1 MTHEYQ
7 KLQEK
12 IKQVRQRFRWIVLA
26 RGLVFSLTG
35 SLVIVAV
42 AILLV
47 DHWNYSNRAIS
58 LVRVFSV
65 LFILG
70 IFAWFLARPLL
81 RKVMGVQ
88 IARYIEEHHPALQ
101 DRLVSAIE
109 LGEKEAPH
117 SPSNPILPLLIHDAI
132 KHSSH
137 IRAKTLFNPREPYLS
152 GALAFGLILFFI
164 LLQILGPEFFQY
176 ATLKL
181 YANWL
186 EPLYHLDVAPGN
198 TQVRKGSDQLISAR
212 LMGFDSHEVNLLSRY
227 EGSNTWE
234 KTRMESQKGSN
245 SFGFLFLD
253 INEKVHYYVQAGNVK
268 STEFTLSVTDLA
280 QVEKID
286 LTYNFPRYTGLPP
299 KREEDSGEISALKGS
314 RVDLEAFTNV
324 DVTTARILLEDGTSI
339 PMERIAEKKLRGQIE
354 VKKDSSYKIELTD
367 LSKSS
372 SIGSHEYPITALED
386 QPPLVTLLKPGRDKK
401 ATKLEEV
408 LTEVKADDDFGINS
422 LELYFT
428 VNGSKENVV
437 NLFQQKTGETPKSIS
452 GTHTFFLEEYN
463 LEPGDFVTYFARAS
477 DALNTTTSDIYFL
490 EVRPFGKE
498 YSQAQ
503 FAGGAGGAGDVSSVL
518 SARQKEILAA
528 TWRLVRDKKSFAPKE
543 YRDNLKLV
551 TTSQQKLQQ
560 QTKTLSDRIQRR
572 ALATRDK
579 EFQKLSENLIKAVE
593 AMTPAHQWL
602 SQDKPRDAVSP
613 EQTALQHL
621 MRAEAYFKEIQVAF
635 GNSSGGQSNSL
646 GAEELEG
653 LFELEL
659 DKLKNQ
665 YETLQQRNSMQ
676 AGDEIDEAT
685 RKLKELARRQQQLNE
700 RNRQMPMSRFASGSS
715 SGGSDQQSLHAE
727 AEKLARQ
734 LERLSRE
741 TQSED
746 LLKASQRLKQAAQ
759 EMRNHSSNS
768 SGKDS
773 QNRGLQALSRLNDA
787 QQLLDRH
794 QKNGLSDD
802 LRRMQ
807 ADAEQLAR
815 QQEKIQSGLE
825 ELARTSSGN
834 GGNASTPASSGDQA
848 ERDFNKKRQIF
859 QDKTQLKKGLDA
871 MEQGLFTS
879 ARRAGSQQRA
889 TSQKLQSAGN
899 AVHDNRIQEKV
910 DQGGQMIARGL
921 LDSARQRENNIRGML
936 EDLKQKIASAEKSL
950 DSSESGTAE
959 EKLSKALSQTGDLIG
974 NLESLNRR
982 LQQFYGNKK
991 GSQSEQQATEK
1002 GSSDVANLQ
1011 PNGKEGH
1018 NGKSATPGE
1027 QSKETSTPPG
1037 NSEDQPGEQQGQSPG
1052 NGKSSNGKGQGR
1064 SSQDAE
1070 TNSNSNS
1077 SAMGGNSPQGEHREN
1092 VISDGEHQYHGST
1105 NLGNAAVNFG
1115 DRQLPPPGRL
1125 TPEQMRQF
1133 EKEYQL
1139 RLKEAQEIGRNL
1151 TGQPDLATQLKNMV
1165 ERMKQMSSMKFLL
1178 DERQLERLRS
1188 HVIEGFRQLELDL
1201 SKNLQHLITK
1211 ENLHLAKDE
1220 EIPEAYRKQVEDYYK
1235 ALSKLR

>member
-1 MTHEYQ
+1 
-7 KLQEK
+7 
-12 IKQVRQRFRWIVLA
+12 
-26 RGLVFSLTG
+26 
-35 SLVIVAV
+35 
-42 AILLV
+42 
-47 DHWNYSNRAIS
+47 
-58 LVRVFSV
+58 
-65 LFILG
+65 
-70 IFAWFLARPLL
+70 
-81 RKVMGVQ
+81 
-88 IARYIEEHHPALQ
+88 
-101 DRLVSAIE
+101 
-109 LGEKEAPH
+109 
-117 SPSNPILPLLIHDAI
+117 
-132 KHSSH
+132 
-137 IRAKTLFNPREPYLS
+137 
-152 GALAFGLILFFI
+152 
-164 LLQILGPEFFQY
+164 
-176 ATLKL
+176 
-181 YANWL
+181 
-186 EPLYHLDVAPGN
+186 
-198 TQVRKGSDQLISAR
+198 
-212 LMGFDSHEVNLLSRY
+212 MGFDSQEVNLLSRY
-227 EGSNTWE
+227 ESSHTWE
-234 KTRMESQKGSN
+234 KTRMESQKSSN

-253 INEKVHYYVQAGNVK
+253 INEKIHYYVQAGNVK
-268 STEFTLSVTDLA
+268 SPEFTLSVTDLA

-286 LTYNFPRYTGLPP
+286 LTYNFPRYSGLPS
-299 KREEDSGEISALKGS
+299 KKEEDSGEISALKGS
-314 RVDLEAFTNV
+314 RVDVEAFTNV
-324 DVTTARILLEDGTSI
+324 DVAAARILLEDGTSI
-339 PMERIAEKKLRGQIE
+339 PMEHIAGKRLRGRIE

-372 SIGSHEYPITALED
+372 AIGSHEYPITALED

-422 LELYFT
+422 LELHFT
-428 VNGSKENVV
+428 VNGGKESVV
-437 NLFQQKTGETPKSIS
+437 NLFQQKTGEIPKSIS

-477 DALNTTTSDIYFL
+477 DALSTTTSDIYFL

-528 TWRLVRDKKSFAPKE
+528 TWRLIRDKKAFGPKE
-543 YRDNLKLV
+543 YTDNLKLV
-551 TTSQQKLQQ
+551 ATSQQKLQQ

-700 RNRQMPMSRFASGSS
+700 RNRQMPTSRFASGSG
-715 SGGSDQQSLHAE
+715 SGGSDQQSLQAE

-741 TQSED
+741 TQSEE

-759 EMRNHSSNS
+759 EMRNNSSRSSSNT
-768 SGKDS
+768 S
-773 QNRGLQALSRLNDA
+773 QNRGLQALSRLSDA
-787 QQLLDRH
+787 EQLLDSH

-825 ELARTSSGN
+825 ELTRNSSEN
-834 GGNASTPASSGDQA
+834 GAKPSTPANSDQA
-848 ERDFNKKRQIF
+848 EKDFNRKRQIF

-871 MEQGLFTS
+871 MEQSLFAS
-879 ARRAGSQQRA
+879 ARRVGNRQKA

-899 AVHDNRIQEKV
+899 TVHDNRIQEKV
-910 DQGGQMIARGL
+910 DQAGQMIARGL
-921 LDSARQRENNIRGML
+921 LDSARQREQNIQAML
-936 EDLKQKIASAEKSL
+936 EDLKQKIASAGKSL
-950 DSSESGTAE
+950 DNSASATTEDR
-959 EKLSKALSQTGDLIG
+959 LSKALSQTGDLIG
-974 NLESLNRR
+974 NLDSLNRR
-982 LQQFYGNKK
+982 LQQFHGAK
-991 GSQSEQQATEK
+991 SQKSSPSEQQPTDK
-1002 GSSDVANLQ
+1002 GLSDANNPQ
-1011 PNGKEGH
+1011 PNGKEGRR
-1018 NGKSATPGE
+1018 GKSTGPGE
-1027 QSKETSTPPG
+1027 QSKERSTPSM
-1037 NSEDQPGEQQGQSPG
+1037 NSEDQPGEQAGQSPG
-1052 NGKSSNGKGQGR
+1052 NGKSPDGKGPSQ
-1064 SSQDAE
+1064 SSQTTQA
-1070 TNSNSNS
+1070 NPSSNS
-1077 SAMGGNSPQGEHREN
+1077 SALGGNSPQGELHEN
-1092 VISDGEHQYHGST
+1092 AISDGEHQYHGST

-1178 DERQLERLRS
+1178 DERELERLRNN
-1188 HVIEGFRQLELDL
+1188 VIEGFRQLELDL

-1235 ALSKLR
+1235 ALSRQR